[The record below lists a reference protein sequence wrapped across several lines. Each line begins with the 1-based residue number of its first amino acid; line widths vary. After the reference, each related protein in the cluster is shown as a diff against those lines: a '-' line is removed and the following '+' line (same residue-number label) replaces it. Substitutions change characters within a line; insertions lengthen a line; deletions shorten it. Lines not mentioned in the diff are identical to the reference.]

1 MTKYVFVTGGV
12 SSSLGKGL
20 AASSLGRLLK
30 SRGLRITMCKLDPY
44 INYDPGTLNPF
55 EHGEV
60 FVTDDGG
67 ETDLDLGHYERF
79 IDETLYR
86 ISNSTTGQIYSTVIQ
101 KERHGDYL
109 GRTVQVIPH
118 ITDEIK
124 ERIKRLA
131 SDEID
136 VVITEIGGTVGDI
149 EIVPYLEAIRQ
160 FRHDVGRENVC
171 YVHLTLVPYLAPSGE
186 LKTKPTQH
194 SVTELRSRGVQPD
207 VIVCRSNHELN
218 EGLKRKIS
226 LLCDVPIEAVISS
239 VDAKSIYEI
248 PLLLHEEGFDAV
260 VCETLKLDGPDRTID
275 LSEWERIVDRVA
287 SATETVRIGMI
298 GKYVGLQDAY
308 LSVVEALHHGGFF
321 HDVGIEI
328 EWIESETVEE
338 SVVEAA
344 LGGLDGI
351 VIPGGFGVRGIEG
364 KIAAAKYAREHDLPC
379 LGLCLGLQVMVVD
392 YARSV
397 LGLAGA
403 NSREFDDAT
412 PYPVIDLM
420 DEQTGVVDLGGT
432 MRLGAYVA
440 RLEEGSQ
447 VAAMYGETTV
457 SERHRHRYE
466 VNNRFRQRL
475 EDGGL
480 RLSGTSPDGRLVEFV
495 ELPGH
500 PFFIGTQAHPEF
512 KSRPDRPHPLFR
524 ELVGAAVARAKARNP
539 HLFEVGLDAAS

>member
-1 MTKYVFVTGGV
+1 
-12 SSSLGKGL
+12 
-20 AASSLGRLLK
+20 
-30 SRGLRITMCKLDPY
+30 
-44 INYDPGTLNPF
+44 
-55 EHGEV
+55 
-60 FVTDDGG
+60 
-67 ETDLDLGHYERF
+67 
-79 IDETLYR
+79 
-86 ISNSTTGQIYSTVIQ
+86 
-101 KERHGDYL
+101 
-109 GRTVQVIPH
+109 
-118 ITDEIK
+118 
-124 ERIKRLA
+124 
-131 SDEID
+131 
-136 VVITEIGGTVGDI
+136 
-149 EIVPYLEAIRQ
+149 
-160 FRHDVGRENVC
+160 
-171 YVHLTLVPYLAPSGE
+171 
-186 LKTKPTQH
+186 
-194 SVTELRSRGVQPD
+194 
-207 VIVCRSNHELN
+207 
-218 EGLKRKIS
+218 
-226 LLCDVPIEAVISS
+226 
-239 VDAKSIYEI
+239 
-248 PLLLHEEGFDAV
+248 
-260 VCETLKLDGPDRTID
+260 
-275 LSEWERIVDRVA
+275 
-287 SATETVRIGMI
+287 
-298 GKYVGLQDAY
+298 
-308 LSVVEALHHGGFF
+308 
-321 HDVGIEI
+321 
-328 EWIESETVEE
+328 
-338 SVVEAA
+338 
-344 LGGLDGI
+344 
-351 VIPGGFGVRGIEG
+351 
-364 KIAAAKYAREHDLPC
+364 
-379 LGLCLGLQVMVVD
+379 MVVD